1 MNKPSKKQIRTAQF
15 ISKTL
20 HIEMPANTKEDM
32 WKFIRDNL
40 DKANSKKQA
49 QNAGIAEYVE
59 EYLDSSFFF

>member
-1 MNKPSKKQIRTAQF
+1 MSKPSEKQVRTAQF

-20 HIEMPANTKEDM
+20 QIKMPANTKIDM
-32 WKFIRDNL
+32 WKFIHDNL

-59 EYLDSSFFF
+59 EYLDNSLFF